1 MVLIPLPLAGGVRG
15 GPLGLEMKPS
25 PVVIPAKAGTN
36 VSQYSVCWNGTQLG
50 PRFREGDDVR
60 GEGNEVTGGLMN
72 GGVGDVPSPSVRL
85 SRALNLL
92 SKA

>member
-60 GEGNEVTGGLMN
+60 GGLMN